1 MPGNNNGNKNT
12 NNSIYNNF
20 ALPNGGNKKSKVNN
34 SIYKN
39 DVNNINSR
47 IHNEFSNNNA
57 SNPVTPTVS
66 TNGNVKPNLKIRIPK
81 QNLYNNANYER
92 NNSSLTTENLN
103 ENTNADEVDTAMSNI
118 EDSAYSTTRALNNGD
133 EDAAIVYFKNFNK
146 SEHEY
151 IYITEPIRNTDRV
164 SNELETIGNLK
175 NIINAAL
182 TNYEKTNPN
191 TNIRDKFLNI
201 INEMANYK
209 PMNRNN
215 RKSRKTRKN
224 K

>member
-1 MPGNNNGNKNT
+1 MPGKGENSNV
-12 NNSIYNNF
+12 NNSIYGNFGVNRGNNK
-20 ALPNGGNKKSKVNN
+20 NSKVNN

-39 DVNNINSR
+39 DVNNSNTNPR

-57 SNPVTPTVS
+57 SNPVSPSVS
-66 TNGNVKPNLKIRIPK
+66 SKPNLKIRIPK
-81 QNLYNNANYER
+81 QNLYNNANYAR
-92 NNSSLTTENLN
+92 NNSSLTNENLN
-103 ENTNADEVDTAMSNI
+103 ENTNADEVDTVMSNI
-118 EDSAYSTTRALNNGD
+118 EDSAYSTIRALNAGD

-151 IYITEPIRNTDRV
+151 IYITEPIMNTDRV
-164 SNELETIGNLK
+164 SNDLETIGNLK

-182 TNYEKTNPN
+182 TNYEETNPN
-191 TNIRDKFLNI
+191 TNIRDKFLKV

-215 RKSRKTRKN
+215 RKSKKTRKN
-224 K
+224 RK

>member
-20 ALPNGGNKKSKVNN
+20 ALPNGGNKNSKVNN

-39 DVNNINSR
+39 DVNTNSR
-47 IHNEFSNNNA
+47 IQNEFSNNNA
-57 SNPVTPTVS
+57 SNPVSPSVS

-81 QNLYNNANYER
+81 QNLYNNANYAR
-92 NNSSLTTENLN
+92 NNSSLTAENLS
-103 ENTNADEVDTAMSNI
+103 ENTNSDEVDTAMSNI
-118 EDSAYSTTRALNNGD
+118 EDTAYSTSRALKAGD
-133 EDAAIVYFKNFNK
+133 ENAAIVYFKNFNK

-164 SNELETIGNLK
+164 SNDLKIIGNLK

-182 TNYEKTNPN
+182 TNYEEINPN